1 MEYTQETSAWQDYQN
16 GLAWQR
22 SMGFEEKFP
31 LYVRF
36 KEGDQWPPATRR
48 TKNLPRPVFN
58 MVEIK
63 REMLFSSSTTRIFSR
78 IFILPLLLIKADGR

>member
-58 MVEIK
+58 MVEMFIRTK
-63 REMLFSSSTTRIFSR
+63 RATILDSPITMHCSPASS
-78 IFILPLLLIKADGR
+78 AA